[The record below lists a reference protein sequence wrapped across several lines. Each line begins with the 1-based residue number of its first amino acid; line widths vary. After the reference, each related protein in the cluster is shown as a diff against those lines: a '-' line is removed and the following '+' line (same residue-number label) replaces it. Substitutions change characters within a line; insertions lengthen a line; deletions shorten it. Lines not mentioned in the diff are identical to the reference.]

1 MSENIKEDTSV
12 KITNRTVTIKRNPIT
27 RIHPDLY
34 IDSVVSIG
42 GAFNIET
49 GDILRG
55 LTFEEERRL
64 LPELLGVEATDLNFR
79 KKASEF
85 WADVNI
91 IIPLEGKKL
100 NVSTERLF
108 ETIDGKKY
116 PIEVPINLRDY
127 VYFRY
132 VDSHREVAKDKEDC
146 LGNPYAKFYIE
157 DSTAELQKA
166 SNAFAKKK
174 ELSKKVLELTDGTNP
189 DLQLLK
195 SIVYVLKPL
204 HRQQIPASLE
214 ALSILL
220 SDVSEKYPSEFLE
233 AASDKDIKDRALVAT
248 LQEKGVITMA
258 GNMIYD
264 EMVGD
269 SAVADDTDTFIK
281 YINQPKQNAYKTALI
296 ARLQAKR

>member
-1 MSENIKEDTSV
+1 MSEIIKEDTSV

-42 GAFNIET
+42 AAFNIET
-49 GDILRG
+49 GDLLRG
-55 LTFEEERRL
+55 LSFEEERRL

-85 WADVNI
+85 WADISI

-108 ETIDGKKY
+108 DNVDGKKVA
-116 PIEVPINLRDY
+116 IEVPINLRDY

-132 VDSHREVAKDKEDC
+132 VDCHREVAKDKEDC

-157 DSTAELQKA
+157 DSTAELEKA
-166 SNAFAKKK
+166 TSAFAKKK
-174 ELSKKVLELTDGTNP
+174 EINKKVLELTDGANP
-189 DLQLLK
+189 DIQLLK
-195 SIVYVLKPL
+195 SIVYVLKPF
-204 HRQQIPASLE
+204 HRKQIPSTLE

-220 SDVSEKYPSEFLE
+220 SEISEQYPSEFLV
-233 AASDKDIKDRALVAT
+233 AATDKDIKDRALIAT
-248 LQEKGVITMA
+248 LQEKGIITMA
-258 GNMIYD
+258 GNMVYD

-269 SAVADDTDTFIK
+269 SAVADDTDSYIK
-281 YINQPKQNAYKTALI
+281 YINQPKQSAYKTALI

>member
-42 GAFNIET
+42 AAFNIET
-49 GDILRG
+49 GDLLRG
-55 LTFEEERRL
+55 LSFEEERRL

-85 WADVNI
+85 WADISI

-108 ETIDGKKY
+108 DNVDGKKVA
-116 PIEVPINLRDY
+116 IEVPINLRDY

-132 VDSHREVAKDKEDC
+132 VDCHREVAKDKEDC

-157 DSTAELQKA
+157 DSTAELEKA
-166 SNAFAKKK
+166 TSAFTKKK
-174 ELSKKVLELTDGTNP
+174 EINKKVLELTDGANP
-189 DLQLLK
+189 DIQLLK
-195 SIVYVLKPL
+195 SIVYVLKPF
-204 HRQQIPASLE
+204 HKKQIPSTLE

-220 SDVSEKYPSEFLE
+220 SEISEQYPSEFL
-233 AASDKDIKDRALVAT
+233 AAATDKDIKDRALIAT
-248 LQEKGVITMA
+248 LQEKGIITMA
-258 GNMIYD
+258 GNMVYD

-269 SAVADDTDTFIK
+269 SAVADDTDSYIK
-281 YINQPKQNAYKTALI
+281 YINQPKQSAYKTALI